1 MIPKQVLLTQSLN
14 FHEAGMLY
22 NYFGKKRKFELGL
35 KTEAGL
41 KQCPWP
47 GMGTAYR
54 GNGSVESGGRGWDM
68 FKSQMRVCA
77 EQ

>member
-54 GNGSVESGGRGWDM
+54 GNGSVESGVGGGTCL
-68 FKSQMRVCA
+68 KSQMRVCA